1 MAALGRGCGS
11 VEMSMTHGDSRV
23 EKSNVDDRYALTS
36 PETCCGP
43 LAIARGESAQR
54 FSEEHQ

>member
-1 MAALGRGCGS
+1 
-11 VEMSMTHGDSRV
+11 MTHGDSRV